1 MGASSEVDIPP
12 MAFPGVPLRLEEL
25 RYIVA
30 CIRQG
35 ECCSVVGPSNTGKSW
50 LLRSL
55 RNEDVRVQC
64 TSKERVPR
72 VPVFVDCLEASNDE
86 QSFYELL
93 LRRGVHA
100 LESPDSPCA
109 SVDDLRDLHDKLA
122 FATTRV
128 AIRSAFARGIRRL
141 AKRGVVL
148 ILDEFDDSFRLLP
161 PWPFRHLRAVYDAQR
176 SQFTIITG
184 TSRSL
189 EYLRSDADTYEFREL
204 FHLNT
209 LMLGPLC
216 DQDAERFVRHLA
228 HEDGGPQDDNLVAQV
243 IEFAGGHLGL
253 LERVYSVLASN
264 GFGLFAPASSDPG
277 GLLQQPAIQ
286 QECQRLWDEL
296 ESEDQQS
303 LLTLAAG
310 KRQALDALQKQQ
322 LETKGLVR
330 VGAGGDLVLSSP
342 VFDAFVTL
350 KIEHGQDKQT
360 KGVHCDLQTGRV
372 WVDGR
377 ELTSELTDLQHRL
390 IVLLYEKDGG
400 VLTYEEI
407 ADKVYD
413 AEEGVAP
420 GAIYE
425 LVSRLRENVE
435 SDLKKPQYVI
445 TVRGIGY
452 QLKTP

>member
-12 MAFPGVPLRLEEL
+12 LVLPGTPLRLEEL
-25 RYIVA
+25 RHIIA
-30 CIRQG
+30 CIRRN

-64 TSKERVPR
+64 TSREGSPR
-72 VPVFVDCLEASNDE
+72 VPVFVDCLEASNEE
-86 QSFYELL
+86 QAFYELL
-93 LRRGVHA
+93 LRRGIDA
-100 LESPDSPCA
+100 LESPDSTTII
-109 SVDDLRDLHDKLA
+109 VDDLRNFHDKLI
-122 FATTRV
+122 FATTTMAV
-128 AIRSAFARGIRRL
+128 RSAFAQGIRRL
-141 AKRGVVL
+141 AKRGIVL

-161 PWPFRHLRAVYDAQR
+161 PWPFRHLRALYDAHR

-209 LMLGPLC
+209 LLLGPLS

-228 HEDGGPQDDNLVAQV
+228 HEVSGLQDENLLAEV
-243 IEFAGGHLGL
+243 IGLAGGHIGL
-253 LERVYSVLASN
+253 LDRIYDALASN
-264 GFGLFAPASSDPG
+264 GFGLYPPASPDPVK
-277 GLLQQPAIQ
+277 LLQQPAIQ
-286 QECQRLWDEL
+286 QECRRLWDEL
-296 ESEDQQS
+296 EAEDQRGLLALVAGGRKS
-303 LLTLAAG
+303 LD
-310 KRQALDALQKQQ
+310 RVQRWD
-322 LETKGLVR
+322 LEAKGLVR
-330 VGAGGDLVLSSP
+330 AKARGDLVISSP
-342 VFDAFVTL
+342 VFGAFVKL
-350 KIEHGQDKQT
+350 KIEHAQDKQT

-372 WVDGR
+372 WVDER
-377 ELTSELTDLQHRL
+377 ELTSELTDLQHRF
-390 IVLLYEKDGG
+390 IMLLYEKDGG

-407 ADKVYD
+407 ADQVYD

-425 LVSRLRENVE
+425 LVSRLREEVE
-435 SDLKKPQYVI
+435 SNPKKPQYII